1 MNDEKLT
8 REELIQKIEEFEN
21 WIAEFKR
28 KEEEEITLEFP
39 WTGNLGHWYWNYQTN
54 EVVFNPLKV
63 TTLGYEVDEIPEK
76 VDYQFFTERLH
87 PEDYERVMN
96 DMVGHLRGE
105 LPVYETEYRIQTKD
119 GNWRWY
125 LDMGKVTQRDEEGK
139 PLFLAG
145 IVFDTTD
152 RHELLDQI
160 EEKNQLLSKLAITDG
175 LTQLLN
181 HQAIYQK
188 LEEEIKRNKRYESK
202 LAVLLVDIDHFK
214 RINDNYGHQQ
224 GDLVL
229 AQVAVTLNRSVREI
243 DIVGRYGG
251 EEFLIIFP
259 NTNVKEAHN
268 AAERIRK
275 EVEKM
280 VFPDGFSVTISGGV
294 AEYQAENVLELVE
307 KADKQLYRAKD
318 AGRNKIMSQLI

>member
-1 MNDEKLT
+1 VNDENLT
-8 REELIQKIEEFEN
+8 REELIQKIEELEN

-28 KEEEEITLEFP
+28 KEVDEITLEFP

-63 TTLGYEVDEIPEK
+63 TTLGYGVDEFPEK
-76 VDYQFFTERLH
+76 VDYQFFTDRLH

-96 DMVGHLRGE
+96 DMLGHLRGE

-119 GNWRWY
+119 GKWRWY
-125 LDMGKVTQRDEEGK
+125 LDMGKVTQRDDEGK

-152 RHELLDQI
+152 RHDLLDQI

-175 LTQLLN
+175 LTLLLN

-188 LEEEIKRNKRYESK
+188 LEEEIKRTKRYESN
-202 LAVLLVDIDHFK
+202 LAVLLLDIDHFK
-214 RINDNYGHQQ
+214 KINDTYGHQQ

-229 AQVAVTLNRSVREI
+229 AQVAATLNRSVREI

-280 VFPDGFSVTISGGV
+280 VFPEGIAVTISGGV

-307 KADKQLYRAKD
+307 KADKQLYRAKN
-318 AGRNKIMSQLI
+318 AGRNKIMSQLL